1 MNKKVVLVEDNTTM
15 RSLLKTLLELEGY
28 ESLSFEGVEGNI
40 SEQIKIFEP
49 LFILIDYHL
58 KRSSGVELLK
68 LLRSDTQN
76 IRPFILMTSGED
88 RKDQCIDDGA
98 DGFLL
103 KPFMPEKL
111 INWLR
116 EREETI
122 DVQKD

>member
-1 MNKKVVLVEDNTTM
+1 MEDDATM
-15 RSLLKTLLELEGY
+15 LPLLKTLLEIEGY
-28 ESLSFEGVEGNI
+28 ETRSFVGVEGNLC
-40 SEQIKIFEP
+40 EQINNFEP

-58 KRSSGVELLK
+58 KRSSGVSLLK
-68 LLRSDTQN
+68 LLRSDPQN

-88 RKDQCIDDGA
+88 RKDQCLDAGA

-103 KPFMPEKL
+103 KPFMPDEL

-122 DVQKD
+122 DIQKD

>member
-1 MNKKVVLVEDNTTM
+1 M
-15 RSLLKTLLELEGY
+15 RSLLKTLLDLEGY
-28 ESLSFEGVEGNI
+28 ESLSFEGFEGNI

-103 KPFMPEKL
+103 KPFMPEEL